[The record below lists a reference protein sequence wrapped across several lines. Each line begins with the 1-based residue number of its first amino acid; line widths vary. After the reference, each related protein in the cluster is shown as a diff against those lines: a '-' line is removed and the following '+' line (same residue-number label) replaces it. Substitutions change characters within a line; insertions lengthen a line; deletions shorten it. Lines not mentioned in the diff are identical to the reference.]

1 MKIFKQGFT
10 LAEVL
15 ITMALIGVVASM
27 TLPTLSVNVQKQQ
40 IGPALAKAINTLES
54 ANRLALQT
62 ENVRTLNQLPNATNG
77 YLEAMRPYIQYSY
90 VGSIKRPYTGTT
102 HTNTHRMYS
111 TKDGIDYIYENSNPA
126 RIQDNVNYLP
136 ISYSGSYYNNIQ
148 IDVNGNNKGPNALG
162 RDLFVVIVDTKGVVI
177 PYGGEAYSQ
186 YSSATSA
193 IWKNGVCDSPKA
205 TFTDMAAC
213 TGSIVDNGY
222 KVIY

>member
-27 TLPTLSVNVQKQQ
+27 NLPTLSVNVQKQQ
-40 IGPALAKAINTLES
+40 VGPALAKAINTLES

-62 ENVRTLNQLPNATNG
+62 ENARTLDQLPNAGNG

-90 VGSIKRPYTGTT
+90 VGSIKRPYTGIT
-102 HTNTHRMYS
+102 HSDEHRMYS
-111 TKDGIDYIYENSNPA
+111 TKDGIDYIYKHQAPTKNNKA
-126 RIQDNVNYLP
+126 NLP
-136 ISYSGSYYNNIQ
+136 ISYSGSYYYPIQ

-162 RDLFVVIVDTKGVVI
+162 RDLFVVVVDTKGIVI
-177 PYGGEAYSQ
+177 PYGGEAYIQ
-186 YSSATSA
+186 YLYSDGTTAV
-193 IWKNGVCDSPKA
+193 WKNGVCDSPKA
-205 TFTDMAAC
+205 TFTNMAAC

>member
-40 IGPALAKAINTLES
+40 VGPALAKAINTLES

-62 ENVRTLNQLPNATNG
+62 ENVRTLDQLPNGGNA
-77 YLEAMRPYIQYSY
+77 YLEAMRPYIQYGY
-90 VGSIKRPYTGTT
+90 RGSIKRPYTGTT
-102 HTNTHRMYS
+102 HTNLHLMYS
-111 TKDGIDYIYENSNPA
+111 TKDGIDYIYKPVALGSSPNAN
-126 RIQDNVNYLP
+126 LP
-136 ISYSGSYYNNIQ
+136 ISYSGKHYSIQ

-162 RDLFVVIVDTKGVVI
+162 RDLFLVLVDTKGIVI
-177 PYGGEAYSQ
+177 PYGGAAYAQ
-186 YSSATSA
+186 YLGTRGAK
-193 IWKNGVCDSPKA
+193 WENGVCDSPKA

-213 TGSIVDNGY
+213 TGSIADNGY